1 MRKNLIDMITG
12 ADFSAETDFKNTLR
26 ERLFKTEAG
35 KKSDV
40 LRFQRLGDDVLDLVS
55 AAGDA
60 DLLRKQEALRK
71 NGQEQ

>member
-26 ERLFKTEAG
+26 KRLFKTGTEM
-35 KKSDV
+35 KSEV
-40 LRFQRLGDDVLDLVS
+40 LRFQRLGDDMLDLVS